1 MTVLRGEKF
10 KIIDGIKFVI
20 IEEQAVLLHSK
31 LGLYLGLDEIGTEIW
46 HEIERGTAF
55 EQICERL
62 VQQYDVAQDVL
73 ARDVE
78 TFIAKLRDKQLI
90 ETVKA

>member
-10 KIIDGIKFVI
+10 RIIDGIKFVI

-31 LGLYLGLDEIGTEIW
+31 LGLYLGLDEIGTAIW